1 MKRTL
6 VSFLAALLLT
16 TLPAAA
22 QNFVFELRGSQEAP
36 PTNSTASG
44 GCMGTLNQG
53 AGTFSVTCV
62 HNVVNATVMHIHR
75 GAAGVNG
82 AVAFDLGA
90 PISPVTATW
99 TGMTATDISD
109 MLAGNLYVNIHS
121 SGRPTGDI
129 RGQIVTRSIDNVAFT
144 ATEQQFVPSPGSG
157 PATASCTADLDNSA
171 TQLAISCTHD
181 VPTPSSA
188 NVSEGPFGTAGPLVF
203 TFPNPN
209 SPFSANVPMT
219 PRLVADFEATFL
231 YLEVHGVTGS
241 EDTAGPQIRGQI
253 GTPPAAA
260 TTGTISITKQTSPAG
275 GTGFSFS
282 DDIPGGPAAFSLNDG
297 ATQTFSSVAAGT
309 YTITEN
315 ALSGWSLTDLTCSN
329 AESTVNPFT
338 RTATVVL
345 HAAESVQCT
354 FTNLQSPGPA
364 SSLFAFTLRGDQE
377 VPPTGE
383 TASGGCFAQF
393 DSGTSTLAMVC
404 THNVVDATVMH
415 IHHGAAGVN
424 GTVAFDLGSPVSPIE
439 ATWSGMSP
447 SDVADLFAGNLYVNI
462 HSAGRPTGAIRGQIV
477 ARSIDSVSFTPN
489 EQQFVPPG
497 SGTASGSCT
506 ADLDN
511 AAAQL
516 AISCTHNVPTP
527 TSANVSD
534 APIGHNGPIV
544 FTFPSPASPFAANVP
559 MTPRLVADYEAT
571 FLYLEVHGATGS
583 ENAGPQIRG
592 QIGTPPAAATTGTI
606 NIIKRTS
613 PAGGTGFTFTDDV
626 PGGPASFSLN
636 DGATR
641 TFTNV
646 AAGTY
651 TITENALSGW
661 SLTDLTCSNAESTV
675 NPFNRTATVVL
686 HAAETVTCTFTNLRS
701 VTAPSSIFAFRL
713 GSDQEVP
720 PTPETARGG
729 CFAQFDGGTSTLSLV
744 CTHNVVDATVMHI
757 HHGAAGTNGTVAF
770 DLGSPVSPIEA
781 TWSGMSPSDVTDLL
795 AGNLYVNIHTGG
807 RPAGAI
813 RGQIVPRS
821 VDMTSF
827 VMNGAQEV
835 PPNSSTGSGYCSS
848 DLSDDAASVLVRCT
862 HNLPA
867 VTDTHVHDAPPGVDG
882 PVVFDLP
889 DLNSFSANV
898 PLTPRLIADYE
909 AGFLYVNVHT
919 AESPGGEIRGQMFGN
934 AAATVEDIPT
944 LNEWMVVMLAAL
956 LIGMGCLK
964 LR

>member
-6 VSFLAALLLT
+6 VSFLAALLLA

-53 AGTFSVTCV
+53 AATFSVTCV

-75 GAAGVNG
+75 GAPGVNG

-90 PISPVTATW
+90 PISPVTGTW
-99 TGMTATDISD
+99 TGMTPADIAD

-157 PATASCTADLDNSA
+157 SATASCTADLDNSA

-188 NVSEGPFGTAGPLVF
+188 NVSEAPFGAAGPLVF

-219 PRLVADFEATFL
+219 PQLVADFEATFL
-231 YLEVHGVTGS
+231 YLEVHGATGS
-241 EDTAGPQIRGQI
+241 EETAGPQIRGQI
-253 GTPPAAA
+253 GTPPAPA

-275 GTGFSFS
+275 GTGFSFT
-282 DDIPGGPAAFSLNDG
+282 DDIPGEPAGFLLNDG
-297 ATQTFSSVAAGT
+297 ATQTFSGVAAGT

-315 ALSGWSLTDLTCSN
+315 A
-329 AESTVNPFT
+329 
-338 RTATVVL
+338 
-345 HAAESVQCT
+345 
-354 FTNLQSPGPA
+354 
-364 SSLFAFTLRGDQE
+364 
-377 VPPTGE
+377 
-383 TASGGCFAQF
+383 ASG
-393 DSGTSTLAMVC
+393 
-404 THNVVDATVMH
+404 
-415 IHHGAAGVN
+415 
-424 GTVAFDLGSPVSPIE
+424 
-439 ATWSGMSP
+439 
-447 SDVADLFAGNLYVNI
+447 Y
-462 HSAGRPTGAIRGQIV
+462 
-477 ARSIDSVSFTPN
+477 
-489 EQQFVPPG
+489 
-497 SGTASGSCT
+497 
-506 ADLDN
+506 
-511 AAAQL
+511 
-516 AISCTHNVPTP
+516 
-527 TSANVSD
+527 
-534 APIGHNGPIV
+534 
-544 FTFPSPASPFAANVP
+544 
-559 MTPRLVADYEAT
+559 
-571 FLYLEVHGATGS
+571 
-583 ENAGPQIRG
+583 
-592 QIGTPPAAATTGTI
+592 
-606 NIIKRTS
+606 
-613 PAGGTGFTFTDDV
+613 
-626 PGGPASFSLN
+626 
-636 DGATR
+636 
-641 TFTNV
+641 
-646 AAGTY
+646 
-651 TITENALSGW
+651 

-686 HAAETVTCTFTNLRS
+686 PAGETVTCTFTNLRS

-757 HHGAAGTNGTVAF
+757 HHGAAGVNGTVAF

-781 TWSGMSPSDVTDLL
+781 TWSGMSPADVADLL

-835 PPNSSTGSGYCSS
+835 PPSGSTGSGFCSS
-848 DLSDDAASVLVRCT
+848 DLSDDATSVLVRCT

-889 DLNSFSANV
+889 DLHSFSANV

-919 AESPGGEIRGQMFGN
+919 AESPGGEIRGQMFGT
-934 AAATVEDIPT
+934 AAATAEGIPT
-944 LNEWMVVMLAAL
+944 LNEWMIVMLATL
-956 LIGMGCLK
+956 LIGMACLR